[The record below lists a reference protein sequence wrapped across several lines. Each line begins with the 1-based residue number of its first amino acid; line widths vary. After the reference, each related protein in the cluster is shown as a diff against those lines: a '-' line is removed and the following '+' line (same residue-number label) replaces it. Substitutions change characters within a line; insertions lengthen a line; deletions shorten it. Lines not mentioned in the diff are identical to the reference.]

1 MRSFNHRTVK
11 AAISADGEVARLLPI
26 EGVLLSTVEVNKI
39 PRSIDLAS
47 NGRERDHLS
56 QQ

>member
-11 AAISADGEVARLLPI
+11 AAISADGDVARLLPI